1 MKLCVFAASSRELAQ
16 AYYDAAFELGA
27 ELARRGHTMV
37 FGGGTSGLM
46 GAAARG
52 VSSEGG
58 GLIGV
63 APRFF
68 DEPGILYEHCSEL
81 LFTETMSERKKLME
95 DLSDGFITLPGGIGT
110 FEEFFEALTL
120 KQLGRHAKAMAVLN
134 VCGYYDSME
143 AMLQRAV
150 DERFFPPDGHELYAI
165 FDSVPRLMDY
175 VEAYEAVPMDIWKEK
190 IFEKYDREAG

>member
-1 MKLCVFAASSRELAQ
+1 
-16 AYYDAAFELGA
+16 
-27 ELARRGHTMV
+27 
-37 FGGGTSGLM
+37 
-46 GAAARG
+46 
-52 VSSEGG
+52 
-58 GLIGV
+58 
-63 APRFF
+63 
-68 DEPGILYEHCSEL
+68 
-81 LFTETMSERKKLME
+81 ME

-190 IFEKYDREAG
+190 IFEKYDREGG

>member
-1 MKLCVFAASSRELAQ
+1 MKICVFAASSRTIDSSYVDE
-16 AYYDAAFELGA
+16 AFALGA
-27 ELARRGHTMV
+27 ELAGRGHSIV

-46 GAAARG
+46 GAVARG
-52 VSSEGG
+52 AFSAGG
-58 GLIGV
+58 GIIGV

-68 DEPGILYEHCSEL
+68 DEPGILYEHCTEM

-95 DLSDGFITLPGGIGT
+95 DLSDAFITLPGGIGT

-120 KQLGRHAKAMAVLN
+120 KQLGRHAKAMAVIN
-134 VCGYYDSME
+134 TNGYYDSME

-190 IFEKYDREAG
+190 IFEKYDREGG

>member
-1 MKLCVFAASSRELAQ
+1 MKICVFAASSRSIDE
-16 AYYDAAFELGA
+16 AYFEEARALGA
-27 ELARRGHTMV
+27 ELARRGHAVV
-37 FGGGTSGLM
+37 FGGGASGLM

-52 VSSEGG
+52 ATAEGG
-58 GLIGV
+58 ELIGV

-68 DEPGILYEHCSEL
+68 DQPGILYEGCTQM

-95 DLSDGFITLPGGIGT
+95 DMSDAFVTLPGGIGT

-190 IFEKYDREAG
+190 IFEKYDREGG